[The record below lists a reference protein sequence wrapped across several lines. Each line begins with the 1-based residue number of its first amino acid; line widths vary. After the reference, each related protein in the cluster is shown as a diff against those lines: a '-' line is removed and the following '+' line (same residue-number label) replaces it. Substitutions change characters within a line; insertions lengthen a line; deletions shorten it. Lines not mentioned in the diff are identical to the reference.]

1 MATKPNPMNNAMLK
15 RKAMKADAQQKIK
28 TADSLA
34 NVRAMDK
41 MKSDAKKTMSKK

>member
-15 RKAMKADAQQKIK
+15 RKAIKADMAQKVK
-28 TADSLA
+28 TADSLT

-41 MKSDAKKTMSKK
+41 IKAGYKNGITKK